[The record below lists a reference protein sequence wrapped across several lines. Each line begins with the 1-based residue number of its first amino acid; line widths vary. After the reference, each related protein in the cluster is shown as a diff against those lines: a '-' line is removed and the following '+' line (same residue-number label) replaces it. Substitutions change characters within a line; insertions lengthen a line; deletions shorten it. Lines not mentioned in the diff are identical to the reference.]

1 VGDPLTGAGVSPIN
15 KGVIAMKEKKTT
27 RLRRRIETE
36 KGLWNPLCYDCVS
49 ARIFDR
55 AGADLIAVS
64 GYGISMGLLGLPD
77 MGFISLP
84 ELAMMTRFI
93 ANSMETPV
101 IADADTG
108 FGNALNVL
116 RTTREIMQTGAAAM
130 LIEDQLAPKRC
141 GHMAGKQ
148 IIPLEEALGKY
159 RAAVEVR
166 NEIDPDFVLV
176 SRTDARGALGGS
188 LEEAI
193 MRANAYLE
201 VGTDVA
207 FVEGLIS
214 EEEVR
219 RGVREVKG
227 PVIYNMI
234 GISPIIP
241 VPLLKEIGVSIIS
254 LGNAQWAATRAMWDY
269 AHALKERGVDA
280 QIEYLERM
288 KGHPL
293 EEFHDFA
300 GFPAMKALEEKFLP
314 REEVA
319 AKYDKTLGYKPI

>member
-1 VGDPLTGAGVSPIN
+1 
-15 KGVIAMKEKKTT
+15 MREKKTT
-27 RLRRRIETE
+27 RLRKRIETE

-77 MGFISLP
+77 MGFVSLP

-93 ANSMETPV
+93 ANSVETPV

-148 IIPLEEALGKY
+148 IIPVEEAVGKY
-159 RAAVEVR
+159 RAAVDVR
-166 NEIDPDFVLV
+166 NEIDPDFVIV
-176 SRTDARGALGGS
+176 ARTDARGALGGS
-188 LEEAI
+188 LDEAI
-193 MRANAYLE
+193 RRANAYLE
-201 VGTDVA
+201 TGADVA

-214 EEEVR
+214 VEEIR
-219 RGVREVKG
+219 RAVQEVKG
-227 PVIYNMI
+227 PVVYNMI

-241 VPLLKEIGVSIIS
+241 IPLLKEIGVSIIGF
-254 LGNAQWAATRAMWDY
+254 GNAQWAATRAMWDY
-269 AHALKERGVDA
+269 AHDLKARGTDA
-280 QIEYLERM
+280 QVEYLNGM

-300 GFPAMKALEEKFLP
+300 GFPAMKA
-314 REEVA
+314 REEQYLPSEEVMR
-319 AKYDKTLGYKPI
+319 KYEGTLGYKPE

>member
-1 VGDPLTGAGVSPIN
+1 MT
-15 KGVIAMKEKKTT
+15 ERKTT
-27 RLRRRIETE
+27 LLKKRIKTE

-64 GYGISMGLLGLPD
+64 GYGISMSLLGLPD
-77 MGFISLP
+77 MGFVSLP
-84 ELAMMTRFI
+84 ELTMITRHVVN
-93 ANSMETPV
+93 AVNAPV

-116 RTTREIMQTGAAAM
+116 RTTREIIGTGAAAM
-130 LIEDQLAPKRC
+130 LLEDQLAPKRC

-148 IIPLEEALGKY
+148 VIPVVEAVGKY

-166 NEIDPDFVLV
+166 NELDPDFVIV
-176 SRTDARGALGGS
+176 ARTDARGALGGS

-193 MRANAYLE
+193 SRANAYLE
-201 VGTDVA
+201 VGADVA
-207 FVEGLIS
+207 FLEGLVS
-214 EEEVR
+214 EEEIAEVVR
-219 RGVREVKG
+219 RVNG
-227 PVIYNMI
+227 PIVYNMI

-241 VPLLKEIGVSIIS
+241 VPRLIEIGVSIIGF
-254 LGNAQWAATRAMWDY
+254 GNAQWAATKAMWDY
-269 AHALKERGVDA
+269 AHDLKKRGMEA
-280 QIEYLERM
+280 QMDYIRSV

-314 REEVA
+314 GEEVEQ
-319 AKYDKTLGYKPI
+319 KYKGTLGYKPL

>member
-1 VGDPLTGAGVSPIN
+1 MT
-15 KGVIAMKEKKTT
+15 EKKTT
-27 RLRRRIETE
+27 LLKKRIKTE

-64 GYGISMGLLGLPD
+64 GYGISMSLLGLPD
-77 MGFISLP
+77 MGFVSLP
-84 ELAMMTRFI
+84 ELTMITRHVVN
-93 ANSMETPV
+93 AVNAPV

-116 RTTREIMQTGAAAM
+116 RTTREIIGTGAAAM
-130 LIEDQLAPKRC
+130 LLEDQLAPKRC

-148 IIPLEEALGKY
+148 VIPIGEAIGKY

-166 NEIDPDFVLV
+166 NELDPDFIIVA
-176 SRTDARGALGGS
+176 RTDARGALGGS

-193 MRANAYLE
+193 NRANAYLD
-201 VGTDVA
+201 VGADVA

-214 EEEVR
+214 EEEIGETAERVN
-219 RGVREVKG
+219 G
-227 PVIYNMI
+227 PIVYNMI

-241 VPLLKEIGVSIIS
+241 IPRLIDLGVCIIGF
-254 LGNAQWAATRAMWDY
+254 GNAQWAATKAMWDY
-269 AHALKERGVDA
+269 AHDLKNRGMDA
-280 QIEYLERM
+280 QIDYLRGM

-300 GFPAMKALEEKFLP
+300 GFPEMKALEEKFLP
-314 REEVA
+314 KEEVEQ
-319 AKYDKTLGYKPI
+319 KYRDTLGYKPL